1 MPRTAIIILHY
12 RGVIDTIG
20 CLQSVLPQR
29 SAALDVLLIDN
40 GSTDGLVD
48 ALAESGIEVDTLR
61 LKENQGWAGGNNA
74 GIRWA
79 HDRGADMV
87 CLLNNDTLVPA
98 GTFAT
103 LAEVS
108 QRFGPC
114 LLHPAIDYADPVA
127 GVQLDPSRERGA
139 IPLPGSSSLYPMT
152 YAYGACL
159 FVPMAVFDKLGMFDE
174 RFFLQLEEADFYER
188 ATRVGIPALCE
199 TSVRITHAESRSFGG
214 RVTPDKTY
222 YIVRNSLLLATK
234 NITNIKLVCF
244 LMRRL
249 YWHIAVV
256 KGTAGKSSML
266 SIFYWGISS
275 NAQAEAVRQ
284 GILDFIC
291 LRFGRRRP

>member
-20 CLQSVLPQR
+20 CLESVLPQR
-29 SAALDVLLIDN
+29 SAALDVLLVDN
-40 GSTDGLVD
+40 GSTDGLAK
-48 ALAESGIEVDTLR
+48 ALAESGIEVETLR
-61 LKENQGWAGGNNA
+61 LCENQGWAGGNNA

-79 HDRGADMV
+79 RAHGADMV
-87 CLLNNDTLVPA
+87 CLRNNDTLVPA

-108 QRFGPC
+108 HRFGPC
-114 LLHPAIDYADPVA
+114 LLHPAIDYADPAA
-127 GVQLDPSRERGA
+127 GAQLDPSREVGA
-139 IPLPGSSSLYPMT
+139 TPLSGWSSLYRMT

-159 FVPMAVFDKLGMFDE
+159 CVPMAVFDQVGMFDE

-234 NITNIKLVCF
+234 NFTNIGLVRF
-244 LMRRL
+244 LLQRL

-256 KGTAGKSSML
+256 KSAAEKSSIR
-266 SIFYWGISS
+266 SILYWGISS
-275 NAQAEAVRQ
+275 NAQAKAVRQ
-284 GILDFIC
+284 GVSDFI
-291 LRFGRRRP
+291 RQRWGRRPL